1 MSSAAI
7 ARRST
12 SRSIASRLDASAE
25 AVVAANGKKV
35 SMAPRR
41 VEYEFDEEDLAGP
54 GQRRRYDVFINHRG
68 VDTKRTVA
76 RLIYDRLEQLSGG
89 RVRSF
94 LDNMS
99 MRPGDRL
106 EERIDDAI
114 RECGVAVAIFSKHYC
129 DSEFCLHELAMLV
142 EARKVIIPI
151 FYDIKPSELIL
162 PDAVVDSKEHL
173 PRDIERFRF
182 ALRQAK
188 YTVGLTYDSATGY
201 AYRHYWTGLHS
212 YLCVSISLR
221 TGTNFA
227 ICNNGDR
234 AGTWPSWYQRRPT
247 R

>member
-1 MSSAAI
+1 MASAGMS
-7 ARRST
+7 RRST

-25 AVVAANGKKV
+25 VAVVPTNGKEGKYKKV
-35 SMAPRR
+35 PVAPRR
-41 VEYEFDEEDLAGP
+41 VEYEYDEEHVSVH
-54 GQRRRYDVFINHRG
+54 RRRYDVFINHRG

-76 RLIYDRLEQLSGG
+76 RLLYDRLEQVSGG
-89 RVRSF
+89 RLRSF

-142 EARKVIIPI
+142 EARKTIIPI

-162 PDAVVDSKEHL
+162 PEAVVDSKEHL

-201 AYRHYWTGLHS
+201 MCAPLLELLSLHAWLPAS
-212 YLCVSISLR
+212 MI
-221 TGTNFA
+221 
-227 ICNNGDR
+227 
-234 AGTWPSWYQRRPT
+234 
-247 R
+247 

>member
-1 MSSAAI
+1 MASAGMS
-7 ARRST
+7 RRST

-25 AVVAANGKKV
+25 VAVVATNGKKGNKKV
-35 SMAPRR
+35 PVAPQR
-41 VEYEFDEEDLAGP
+41 VEYDYDEEDASVH
-54 GQRRRYDVFINHRG
+54 RRRYDVFINHRG

-76 RLIYDRLEQLSGG
+76 RLLYDRLEQVSGG

-142 EARKVIIPI
+142 EARKTIIPI

-162 PDAVVDSKEHL
+162 PEAVVDSKEHL

-201 AYRHYWTGLHS
+201 MCAPLLELLSLHAWLPAS
-212 YLCVSISLR
+212 MI
-221 TGTNFA
+221 
-227 ICNNGDR
+227 
-234 AGTWPSWYQRRPT
+234 
-247 R
+247 